1 MVALFLWVRK
11 EHWHHAIIDPTKNE
25 RGSLVKPSELTK
37 EQWDAMRD
45 EYVTAGSSYRKL
57 SKKYGIS
64 FGSIQAR
71 SKEEDW
77 QQQKK
82 DYTREYIRKSV
93 DAISD
98 QNSSRIVRAYNIGD
112 QILNKLEV
120 AVAQSEDPEMGVDVD
135 KLRKVAA
142 TLKDLKEIKLFANE
156 LDKKEQESRIKKLQK
171 DAEDEVKDKVITVKF
186 EDDMEDYTV

>member
-1 MVALFLWVRK
+1 M
-11 EHWHHAIIDPTKNE
+11 
-25 RGSLVKPSELTK
+25 KPSELTK
-37 EQWDAMRD
+37 EQWDEIRK
-45 EYVTAGSSYRKL
+45 EYISGGSSFRKL

-98 QNSSRIVRAYNIGD
+98 QDSSRIVRAYRIGD
-112 QILNKLEV
+112 EILTKLEV
-120 AVAQSEDPEMGVDVD
+120 AVAQSEDPDMGVDVD

-171 DAEDEVKDKVITVKF
+171 DAEDEVKDKTITVKF
-186 EDDMEDYTV
+186 ADEIEDYTV